1 MRVELR
7 IGNERDS
14 GEDPIYDEDSDE
26 DSGIDRDCGRKHLEQ
41 PYLHLRPNAPQA
53 LSAGL

>member
-7 IGNERDS
+7 IGNDRDS
-14 GEDPIYDEDSDE
+14 GEDPIYDE